1 MSDGVVLPVQNKANS
16 DAVKNV
22 LDKMDNASFSLYHV
36 KIIIISGMGFFTD
49 SYDLFCI
56 SLLTRMVGR
65 IYFQDDPFYV
75 NTPVNPG
82 KLPLNLDVALSS
94 VALCGT
100 LAGQLLFGSLGDICG
115 RKSVYG
121 LTLAIMIFCA
131 IAQSMS
137 FGTTPN
143 SVIGTLCFWRF
154 LLGVGVGGDYPL
166 SATIMSEY
174 SSKLSRGAFIS
185 AVFAM
190 QGIGILTAAAVTSIV
205 AAIFHARYKSGD
217 YPKTVHGCKNWQYK
231 TAKNTTH
238 AAIPCPTYL
247 KEIYWQEIQD
257 SCPTDMDHCW
267 RLVLA
272 LGAIPAAL
280 TLYFREKMPE
290 TPRYTLHKEGN
301 AAKMVSDMGEIAQ
314 AAGVEHMDTTKASAA
329 SHSTKNLVKEENDI
343 SFSQFLS
350 RYGIQLLGCTMAW
363 FLLDVAFYSQNLFQ
377 KDIFLQIGWLP
388 PAIKMNAIQE
398 TLAVARAQ
406 ALIALGS
413 TIPGYYATV
422 FTVDILGRLK
432 IQLMGFVLMT
442 VFMAA
447 LAGAYYTLLNPNE
460 PHNTGASNS
469 QPGKKNGWIAMYAFC
484 FFFAN
489 FGPNAT
495 TFVIPA
501 ELFPT
506 KWKSTGHGISA
517 ACGKAGAIIGAFGF
531 LFAAN
536 PARREKTWTFPCY
549 KPFDTYPGTDACKL
563 KTNCPTGRSTYSTDT
578 RFPQLCDYCLPRVK
592 VQCYPFGLGVQGALG
607 ILAGT
612 NFLGIWF
619 TFLLPETMGKT
630 LEELNGENV
639 E

>member
-1 MSDGVVLPVQNKANS
+1 
-16 DAVKNV
+16 
-22 LDKMDNASFSLYHV
+22 
-36 KIIIISGMGFFTD
+36 
-49 SYDLFCI
+49 
-56 SLLTRMVGR
+56 
-65 IYFQDDPFYV
+65 
-75 NTPVNPG
+75 
-82 KLPLNLDVALSS
+82 
-94 VALCGT
+94 
-100 LAGQLLFGSLGDICG
+100 
-115 RKSVYG
+115 
-121 LTLAIMIFCA
+121 
-131 IAQSMS
+131 
-137 FGTTPN
+137 
-143 SVIGTLCFWRF
+143 
-154 LLGVGVGGDYPL
+154 
-166 SATIMSEY
+166 MSEY

-190 QGIGILTAAAVTSIV
+190 QGIGILTAAAVVSIV
-205 AAIFHARYKSGD
+205 GAIFNARFESAA
-217 YPKTVHGCKNWQYK
+217 YPKTIGGCKNWQIMIAANK
-231 TAKNTTH
+231 TH

-247 KEIYWQEIQD
+247 KQAYWQQIQD

-280 TLYFREKMPE
+280 TMYFREKMPE

-301 AAKMVSDMGEIAQ
+301 AAKMVADMGEIAQ
-314 AAGVEHMDTTKASAA
+314 SAGVQHVETTKVSVGSSSA
-329 SHSTKNLVKEENDI
+329 KNLIKDENNI
-343 SFSQFLS
+343 SFLSFLS
-350 RYGIQLLGCTMAW
+350 RYGGQLVGCAMAW

-388 PAIKMNAIQE
+388 PAVKMNAIEE

-422 FTVDILGRLK
+422 FTVDWLGRK
-432 IQLMGFVLMT
+432 NIQLFGFVLMT
-442 VFMAA
+442 ALMAA
-447 LAGAYYTLLNPNE
+447 LCGGYFHLLNPNE
-460 PHNTGASNS
+460 PHNTGASHL
-469 QPGKKNGWIAMYAFC
+469 QPSKKNGWIAMYAFC

-536 PARREKTWTFPCY
+536 PSEREKTWTFPCY

-578 RFPQLCDYCLPRVK
+578 RFPQLCNYCLPRVK
-592 VQCYPFGLGVQGALG
+592 SQCYPFGLGVQGALG

-619 TFLLPETMGKT
+619 TFLVPETRGKT
-630 LEELNGENV
+630 LEELNGEQV